1 MYDFIASLLSWL
13 YDLWPSYG
21 GAILLLT
28 VIIMI
33 VLAPFTVR
41 QTRSMLAMQDLQP
54 EVKRLRQKYGS
65 DRERMNQEMMAL
77 YQANGVNPLG
87 GCLPILIQ
95 APIFLVLF
103 QVVRGLTRRESDVG
117 LALGDAI
124 ERAPGAGVSEFGD
137 RVFNPAYLDPTS
149 ALYQDLSVATEMRSF
164 GLDLSQSASEALGN
178 SIIGGIPY
186 LLLVISVGVTTWLQQ
201 KQIQGRSSAA
211 AMNPQQQMLMKVLP
225 FMLPV
230 FSFGFPAALVVYWF
244 VSNLFRVGQQ
254 VFITK
259 RVYGTREEEAQII
272 RPDEKKSSSDAEDGS
287 GTKTTEKSTK
297 TDDRDTTPRKGS
309 SGTNHGRRSPVSGP
323 PPKKR
328 KKPPAAN
335 RPANGS
341 TASSRDRQPRPTSKR
356 VTPKKNTPAPEPE
369 PKSSSGSSWRRRDRK
384 KT

>member
-28 VIIMI
+28 LIIMI
-33 VLAPFTVR
+33 VLAPFTIR
-41 QTRSMLAMQDLQP
+41 QTRSMLGMQDLQP

-103 QVVRGLTRRESDVG
+103 QVVRGLTRRESEVG
-117 LALGDAI
+117 LAIGDAV
-124 ERAPGAGVSEFGD
+124 ERAPGVPVSEFGD
-137 RVFNPAYLDPTS
+137 RVFNPAYLDTGS
-149 ALYQDLSVATEMRSF
+149 VLYQDLSVATDMVSF
-164 GLDLSQSASEALGN
+164 GLDLSRSASEALGD

-186 LLLVISVGVTTWLQQ
+186 LLLVIGVGVTTWLQQ

-225 FMLPV
+225 FMLPI

-244 VSNLFRVGQQ
+244 SSNLFRVGQQ

-259 RVYGTREEEAQII
+259 RVYGTRGEEAQIV
-272 RPDEKKSSSDAEDGS
+272 RPDEKKSSSAAKDGS

-297 TDDRDTTPRKGS
+297 TEARDTTARKGS
-309 SGTNHGRRSPVSGP
+309 GGTDHGRRSPVSGP

-328 KKPPAAN
+328 KKPSAAN
-335 RPANGS
+335 RSANGS
-341 TASSRDRQPRPTSKR
+341 SAPSRDRDPRPTSKR
-356 VTPKKNTPAPEPE
+356 VTPKKNAPAPEPE

>member
-1 MYDFIASLLSWL
+1 MYDFIASLLAWL

-28 VIIMI
+28 LIIMI
-33 VLAPFTVR
+33 VLAPFTIR

-54 EVKRLRQKYGS
+54 EVKRLRQKYGN

-87 GCLPILIQ
+87 GCLPLLIQ

-103 QVVRGLTRRESDVG
+103 QVVRGLTRRESSVG
-117 LALGDAI
+117 LAYGDAV
-124 ERAPGAGVSEFGD
+124 ERLPGAAPSEFGP
-137 RVFNPAYLDPTS
+137 RVFNPAYLNTDS
-149 ALYQDLSVATEMRSF
+149 SLYQNLSVSTTMESF
-164 GLDLSQSASEALGN
+164 GIDLSQSASQVVGEDVIQA
-178 SIIGGIPY
+178 IPY
-186 LLLVISVGVTTWLQQ
+186 LLLVIGVGVTTWLQQ
-201 KQIQGRSSAA
+201 KQIQGRASAA

-225 FMLPV
+225 FMLPI

-259 RVYGTREEEAQII
+259 RVYGNRSDEAQIV
-272 RPDEKKSSSDAEDGS
+272 RPDEKKGSSAEKDGS
-287 GTKTTEKSTK
+287 GTTKTEKSTK
-297 TDDRDTTPRKGS
+297 TDAQDTPPRKGS
-309 SGTNHGRRSPVSGP
+309 GGTNHGRRSPVSGP

-341 TASSRDRQPRPTSKR
+341 SAQSKERQARPTSKR
-356 VTPKKNTPAPEPE
+356 VTPKKNTPAPAPEPE
-369 PKSSSGSSWRRRDRK
+369 SSSGSSWLRRDRK

>member
-1 MYDFIASLLSWL
+1 MYDFIASLLAWL

-33 VLAPFTVR
+33 VLAPFTIR

-54 EVKRLRQKYGS
+54 EVKRLRQKYGN

-103 QVVRGLTRRESDVG
+103 QVVRGLTRRESEVG
-117 LALGDAI
+117 LAIGDAV
-124 ERAPGAGVSEFGD
+124 ERAAGTGLSEFGD
-137 RVFNPAYLDPTS
+137 RVFNPAYLDTGS
-149 ALYQDLSVATEMRSF
+149 SLYQDLSVATEMRSF
-164 GLDLSQSASEALGN
+164 GLDLSQSASQALGD

-186 LLLVISVGVTTWLQQ
+186 LLLVIGVGVSTWLQQ

-211 AMNPQQQMLMKVLP
+211 SMNPQQQMLMKVLP

-259 RVYGTREEEAQII
+259 RVYGTREQEVQII
-272 RPDEKKSSSDAEDGS
+272 RPDDKKGSLAAKDGS

-297 TDDRDTTPRKGS
+297 TDARDTTPRKGS
-309 SGTNHGRRSPVSGP
+309 TSTNHGRRSPVSGP

-341 TASSRDRQPRPTSKR
+341 SVPSRERDPRPSSKR
-356 VTPKKNTPAPEPE
+356 VTPKKNPPAPQPE